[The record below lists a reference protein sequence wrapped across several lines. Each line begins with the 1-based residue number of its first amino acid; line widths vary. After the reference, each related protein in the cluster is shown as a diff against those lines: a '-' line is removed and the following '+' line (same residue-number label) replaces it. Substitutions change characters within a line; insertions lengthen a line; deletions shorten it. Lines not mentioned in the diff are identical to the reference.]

1 MSGSLTPAAARIGH
15 IAEKR
20 GVYFKHYRSI
30 TLELGLPL
38 RA

>member
-1 MSGSLTPAAARIGH
+1 MSGSLTPAAARIEH
-15 IAEKR
+15 IAEK
-20 GVYFKHYRSI
+20 GVHFKHYGSI